1 MPDRCPC
8 EKDVAVLKAQVHE
21 INKDLKGN
29 GQEGVLSRFIKIEKE
44 VSEMTNSIDKIATA
58 YSALAKAQDTQAALD
73 HQKEKNRKARSSAI
87 QRVGTIFA
95 IIFGLVSTLYIIL
108 NHIG

>member
-29 GQEGVLSRFIKIEKE
+29 GQEGVLSRFIKIEKD
-44 VSEMTNSIDKIATA
+44 VSEMTEHIEKLATA
-58 YSALAKAQDTQAALD
+58 YSGLVKARDTENAIQDER
-73 HQKEKNRKARSSAI
+73 EKNKKSRSSAI

-95 IIFGLVSTLYIIL
+95 IIFGAVSTLYIVL